1 MEAVD
6 GDTVRV
12 RRLFDAS
19 RGCDT
24 FAQRIL
30 SFGPGRSRERVDGEA
45 DETLYVL
52 DGEARITVAGDEHE
66 VAAGTS
72 VFVGRGTP
80 WSVEADDAVEMLSV
94 LVLDPEPVP
103 EGAHAVVDLAA
114 EERQSATASRQF
126 AIGLDPSVGC
136 MSVTQ
141 FVGFVPPGRAPD
153 HFHRYDEVLYV
164 LEGEGRLHIGGD
176 AEPLGLEAA
185 PAKPSPPGGKAGSP
199 SAPLGPGSCVHL
211 PARLVH
217 CLENTG
223 DDELRLCAVFRPA
236 GSPAEAY
243 YPDGTPAT
251 YGPATAN
258 AAG

>member
-1 MEAVD
+1 MRYFLAEAAVATEAVD
-6 GDTVRV
+6 GDTVGV
-12 RRLFDAS
+12 RRLFDAA
-19 RGCDT
+19 RGCET

-30 SFGPGRSRERVDGEA
+30 TFGPGRSRERVDAEA

-52 DGEARITVAGDEHE
+52 DGTATVTVAGDEHE

-72 VFVGRGTP
+72 IFVGRGTP
-80 WSVEADDAVEMLSV
+80 WAVETGDGADLLSV
-94 LVLDPEPVP
+94 LVLDPEPVEP
-103 EGAHAVVDLAA
+103 GTHAVVDLAT

-126 AIGLDPSVGC
+126 AIGLDPGVGC
-136 MSVTQ
+136 RSVTQ
-141 FVGFVPPGRAPD
+141 FVGFIPPGRAPE

-164 LEGEGRLHIGGD
+164 LEGRGRLHIGGEE
-176 AEPLGLEAA
+176 EPLA
-185 PAKPSPPGGKAGSP
+185 
-199 SAPLGPGSCVHL
+199 PGSCVHL

-223 DDELRLCAVFRPA
+223 DAEMRVCAVFRPA

-251 YGPATAN
+251 YGPES
-258 AAG
+258 

>member
-1 MEAVD
+1 VRYFLTEAAVATEAVD

-12 RRLFDAS
+12 RRLFDET
-19 RGCDT
+19 RGCEL

-30 SFGPGRSRERVDGEA
+30 SFGPGCSRDRVDADA

-52 DGEARITVAGDEHE
+52 DGSATLTVGGDEHE
-66 VAAGTS
+66 LGPGTC

-80 WSVEADDAVEMLSV
+80 WAVDTEGDADLLSV
-94 LVLDPEPVP
+94 LVFDPEPMAP
-103 EGAHAVVDLAA
+103 GTHAVVDLAA

-126 AIGLDPSVGC
+126 TIGLDPAVGC
-136 MSVTQ
+136 LSVTQ
-141 FVGFVPPGRAPD
+141 FVGYIPPGRAPD

-164 LEGEGRLHIGGD
+164 LEGEGLLHIGG
-176 AEPLGLEAA
+176 EHE
-185 PAKPSPPGGKAGSP
+185 
-199 SAPLGPGSCVHL
+199 PLGPGSCVHL

-217 CLENTG
+217 CLENMG
-223 DDELRLCAVFRPA
+223 AGEMRVCAVFRPA

-251 YGPATAN
+251 YGPEN
-258 AAG
+258 

>member
-1 MEAVD
+1 VRYFLTEAAVAAEAVP
-6 GDTVRV
+6 GDTVQV
-12 RRLFDAS
+12 RRLFDEA
-19 RGCDT
+19 RGCEM

-30 SFGPGRSRERVDGEA
+30 SFGTGRSRDRAVPEA

-52 DGEARITVAGDEHE
+52 DGEAALSFGGEEHE

-80 WSVEADDAVEMLSV
+80 WSVDARHSLDVLSV
-94 LVLDPEPVP
+94 LVFDPEPVL

-126 AIGLDPSVGC
+126 TIGLDPSVGC

-141 FVGFVPPGRAPD
+141 FVGYVPPGRAPD

-164 LEGEGRLHIGGD
+164 LEGEGRLHIDG
-176 AEPLGLEAA
+176 EEE
-185 PAKPSPPGGKAGSP
+185 
-199 SAPLGPGSCVHL
+199 PLGPGSCVHL

-223 DDELRLCAVFRPA
+223 DEELRLCAVFRPA

-251 YGPATAN
+251 YGTED
-258 AAG
+258 